1 MYALL
6 LRPATAR
13 NQLVCTHGR
22 DKSCRDEGYR
32 TGHQRRGTGCP
43 VILCATVLRCLETG
57 TIWVCAT
64 KHKRSHNH
72 KLDKDGFE
80 HYPSNRKVTDPDVL
94 DFVDE
99 LIRAGGKPKKIL
111 KYLKETTGKRVILR
125 VVHNLV
131 QRLRAK
137 RRGSGSVEAR
147 LKAVLR
153 KFFANRDYSPS
164 IFVDDSNKT

>member
-1 MYALL
+1 MCRLL
-6 LRPATAR
+6 
-13 NQLVCTHGR
+13 QE
-22 DKSCRDEGYR
+22 S
-32 TGHQRRGTGCP
+32 Q
-43 VILCATVLRCLETG
+43 TG

-64 KHKRSHNH
+64 NHKRSHNH

-94 DFVDE
+94 DVVDE

-111 KYLKETTGKRVILR
+111 KYLKETTGKRVILC

-147 LKAVLR
+147 LKAVLG
-153 KFFANRDYSPS
+153 KFFANSDYSPS
-164 IFVDDSNKT
+164 ILVDDSNKT

>member
-1 MYALL
+1 MFIVTVSLSD
-6 LRPATAR
+6 T
-13 NQLVCTHGR
+13 QCST
-22 DKSCRDEGYR
+22 
-32 TGHQRRGTGCP
+32 
-43 VILCATVLRCLETG
+43 CACV
-57 TIWVCAT
+57 
-64 KHKRSHNH
+64 
-72 KLDKDGFE
+72 
-80 HYPSNRKVTDPDVL
+80 
-94 DFVDE
+94 
-99 LIRAGGKPKKIL
+99 
-111 KYLKETTGKRVILR
+111 GKRVILR

>member
-1 MYALL
+1 
-6 LRPATAR
+6 
-13 NQLVCTHGR
+13 
-22 DKSCRDEGYR
+22 
-32 TGHQRRGTGCP
+32 
-43 VILCATVLRCLETG
+43 
-57 TIWVCAT
+57 
-64 KHKRSHNH
+64 RSHNH

-131 QRLRAK
+131 QHLRAK
-137 RRGSGSVEAR
+137 RRGSDSVEAR

-164 IFVDDSNKT
+164 IFVDDSNKTYPITLQTRQMSRFFEVFPEVAMLDSTHGTNSSLYQLFSFMIGDGFGHVGVVSVGNL

>member
-1 MYALL
+1 MK
-6 LRPATAR
+6 AT
-13 NQLVCTHGR
+13 GPGI
-22 DKSCRDEGYR
+22 KGEG
-32 TGHQRRGTGCP
+32 Q
-43 VILCATVLRCLETG
+43 A
-57 TIWVCAT
+57 AQ
-64 KHKRSHNH
+64 
-72 KLDKDGFE
+72 
-80 HYPSNRKVTDPDVL
+80 KVTDPDVL

>member
-1 MYALL
+1 MQTRPTVIGRKRDGTALRDL
-6 LRPATAR
+6 AR
-13 NQLVCTHGR
+13 YLGR
-22 DKSCRDEGYR
+22 FGREVGRVS
-32 TGHQRRGTGCP
+32 
-43 VILCATVLRCLETG
+43 ETG

-64 KHKRSHNH
+64 NHKRSH

-99 LIRAGGKPKKIL
+99 LIRAGGKPKQIL